1 MEFVVQTFGVVVQ
14 LILQALWCIT
24 DRHFF
29 LQHLELGVPLGGGGL
44 AVQEEYCYNH
54 ETFVL
59 HETLV
64 LHCVRGTVEWSMCVL
79 FRYANA
85 RNHETVVVHCMH
97 TVQLINELVF
107 WIIPQYLYLLSS

>member
-1 MEFVVQTFGVVVQ
+1 MYEATWSLLFKLLELLFNSSCERCGAL
-14 LILQALWCIT
+14 LIVIL
-24 DRHFF
+24 FF
-29 LQHLELGVPLGGGGL
+29 LQHLELGVPLGGGG
-44 AVQEEYCYNH
+44 AAQEEYCYNH

-107 WIIPQYLYLLSS
+107 WIIP